1 MKRKLLFLMTL
12 VISAFAWNAKAQTD
26 VTSTYLQNGGFDTS
40 SDFQSGNI
48 ATGGSNQRKAVTGW
62 SNYGGDTYTT
72 GGCIGFGTD
81 GQINGAAIPSTNSD
95 GTADGG
101 ALTLN
106 AAWQSSVYYSQ
117 EVTLP
122 AGNYQ
127 FKFMVNNVGKNAE
140 FEKDP
145 TLFAFTTDKY
155 TFCGN
160 VHSYPVNTWTEQ
172 KIEFGLPEQAT
183 GTLKIGYKATNK
195 GSGNTPKLVVDYVK
209 AFYVSNYTSTLQAA
223 INSAQALYARSNNAD
238 LNTAITHAQGVL
250 AAADNTIAYQ
260 STIDSEV
267 TALESAMATALSTVV
282 LLEGENIS
290 FMVEN
295 FDFESGTP
303 VTVGITTYDYDCGNN
318 GTYYSQQQTV
328 EGWTIDANGNAR
340 SGGVF
345 EFGGSPWLG
354 SNGDSYKA
362 PASGSESGQNKALGL
377 VAVWSSTVQYK
388 QPITLPAGAYVI
400 EIPVYNTAGKTA
412 FKKNLIGFVENG
424 GIEHLAT
431 VKTYAEGSWIT
442 ERITFNLNSET
453 SGYLSLGY
461 VAENSGSGGMPHLFV
476 DYVKITY
483 TSFLAAAKYAYDEAL
498 QAAKDATND
507 GANDNVTGAEYVAIS
522 SEIAK
527 AEPTTVEGYEAAT
540 QALIEAT
547 SAFIA
552 AAPSY
557 DALINEISKANA
569 LGVDIS
575 DAQDVADSETTNAA
589 DALEATKDLKVAE
602 YNYVTTD
609 FPFAVELGT
618 WNAEGPTGTMTGQH
632 WAGGDGEYLEQSS
645 AAWGQNAW
653 TIKYSQDLTLPA
665 GNYIFKVAGRKAA
678 GDGVTMSLI
687 VRNGETVLGSVSDF
701 PEGDTGLGINTD
713 GETDYDPSHTYA
725 NNNAGRGWEWR
736 YVKFTLSEQTT
747 VNVAVEAK
755 ATIAYQWVSF
765 CDATV
770 QTDDEAGFALI
781 AYNVALADAQ
791 TILADENYA
800 NVTGYERYLLES
812 LVEYDKD
819 LDKTNKGDIETAT
832 TNLLGAITDFV
843 EAKPAFDNLATA
855 INDAQAIN
863 TTANVGG
870 GVFQIPE
877 SAVQALNDA
886 ISAAQV
892 EGSTT
897 ADDAVYKTQDLTEAI
912 AAYQNAELNA
922 PAADDHFKI
931 VLVADNGDYT
941 WNENAI
947 TFIANGRGDAGLY
960 NIQYKPQNDAYAQA
974 FTFTKSSG
982 NDYTLSMVDED
993 GNTRYITTGIPYS
1006 GNKYQIRT
1014 STNAD
1019 DAALFTVK
1027 PTNTGGIFNL
1037 YNVEA
1042 ERNVGSQDEG
1052 VYTVEK
1058 NNGFRFDVVN
1068 KASVDLAISADVKYA
1083 TRVFPFVPTLPEGM
1097 VAYTC
1102 SEEEGDA
1109 LVLVEATELKPN
1121 VPYILFAD
1129 EGIASTVLEGWGL
1142 GKGEEAVTF
1151 GHLTGNYSD
1160 ENMIVPMNSYVLQNK
1175 EGRVAFYRVTEDV
1188 FEEVYVSKY
1197 RCYLTAAEGA
1207 AKVIN
1212 LNVGE
1217 ATAIDAIEA
1226 LTSGTAEIYNA
1237 SGIRVN
1243 SLEKGLNIIRTSD
1256 GKIKKVLVK

>member
-1 MKRKLLFLMTL
+1 M
-12 VISAFAWNAKAQTD
+12 
-26 VTSTYLQNGGFDTS
+26 
-40 SDFQSGNI
+40 
-48 ATGGSNQRKAVTGW
+48 
-62 SNYGGDTYTT
+62 
-72 GGCIGFGTD
+72 
-81 GQINGAAIPSTNSD
+81 
-95 GTADGG
+95 
-101 ALTLN
+101 
-106 AAWQSSVYYSQ
+106 
-117 EVTLP
+117 
-122 AGNYQ
+122 
-127 FKFMVNNVGKNAE
+127 
-140 FEKDP
+140 
-145 TLFAFTTDKY
+145 
-155 TFCGN
+155 
-160 VHSYPVNTWTEQ
+160 
-172 KIEFGLPEQAT
+172 
-183 GTLKIGYKATNK
+183 
-195 GSGNTPKLVVDYVK
+195 
-209 AFYVSNYTSTLQAA
+209 
-223 INSAQALYARSNNAD
+223 
-238 LNTAITHAQGVL
+238 
-250 AAADNTIAYQ
+250 
-260 STIDSEV
+260 
-267 TALESAMATALSTVV
+267 
-282 LLEGENIS
+282 
-290 FMVEN
+290 
-295 FDFESGTP
+295 
-303 VTVGITTYDYDCGNN
+303 
-318 GTYYSQQQTV
+318 
-328 EGWTIDANGNAR
+328 
-340 SGGVF
+340 
-345 EFGGSPWLG
+345 
-354 SNGDSYKA
+354 
-362 PASGSESGQNKALGL
+362 
-377 VAVWSSTVQYK
+377 
-388 QPITLPAGAYVI
+388 
-400 EIPVYNTAGKTA
+400 
-412 FKKNLIGFVENG
+412 
-424 GIEHLAT
+424 
-431 VKTYAEGSWIT
+431 
-442 ERITFNLNSET
+442 
-453 SGYLSLGY
+453 
-461 VAENSGSGGMPHLFV
+461 
-476 DYVKITY
+476 
-483 TSFLAAAKYAYDEAL
+483 
-498 QAAKDATND
+498 
-507 GANDNVTGAEYVAIS
+507 
-522 SEIAK
+522 
-527 AEPTTVEGYEAAT
+527 
-540 QALIEAT
+540 
-547 SAFIA
+547 
-552 AAPSY
+552 
-557 DALINEISKANA
+557 
-569 LGVDIS
+569 
-575 DAQDVADSETTNAA
+575 
-589 DALEATKDLKVAE
+589 
-602 YNYVTTD
+602 
-609 FPFAVELGT
+609 ELGT
-618 WNAEGPTGTMTGQH
+618 WQEEGPTGKLDSQH
-632 WAGGDGEYLEQSS
+632 WSDTQREYLEQSS
-645 AAWGQNAW
+645 AAWNQSAW
-653 TIKYSQDLTLPA
+653 EIKYKQDITLPA
-665 GNYIFKVAGRKAA
+665 GNYVFKVAGRKAA
-678 GDGVTMSLI
+678 GDGVTMSLK

-725 NNNAGRGWEWR
+725 KDDFGNNTGRGWEWR

-755 ATIAYQWVSF
+755 ATIAHQWVSF

-770 QTDDEAGFALI
+770 NTDNEAGFALI
-781 AYNVALADAQ
+781 AYNVALAEAQ
-791 TILADENYA
+791 SVVVDENYA
-800 NVTGYERYLLES
+800 NVTGYERYMLES

-832 TNLLGAITDFV
+832 SNLLGAITDFE

-863 TTANVGG
+863 TTANVGT

-877 SAVQALNDA
+877 SAVEALNDA

-892 EGSTT
+892 VVGYTT
-897 ADDAVYKTQDLTEAI
+897 AAEAVDKTQDLTDAVS
-912 AAYQNAELNA
+912 AYQNAELNA

-931 VLVADNGDYT
+931 VLVADNGEYA

-993 GNTRYITTGIPYS
+993 GNTRYFTTGTIYE

-1037 YNVEA
+1037 YNIEA

-1052 VYTVEK
+1052 VYTVEQ

-1102 SEEEGDA
+1102 SSEEGDE
-1109 LVLVEATELKPN
+1109 LVLVETTDLKPN

-1175 EGRVAFYRVTEDV
+1175 EGRVAFYRVTEEV

-1207 AKVIN
+1207 AKVLN